1 MKVCIISTNHDLLD
15 DRIYWKEALSLK
27 KHGYD
32 VFCIAISDKD
42 ENDVTAEGIKYYKVR
57 PKGKR
62 CENVFRRSICYNET
76 FSFETYEEI
85 FNIAKK
91 LECNVYHF
99 HDLYLNLIGKR
110 LKNLFLNQRLYMMY
124 MNVILSK

>member
-1 MKVCIISTNHDLLD
+1 MERGTFI
-15 DRIYWKEALSLK
+15 K